1 MSSNNSK
8 QNTVSTQEKKTVNT
22 VPTKARR
29 LTRRN
34 AKGGTSFWH
43 RLWSQRELM
52 LMLLPGVIYYI
63 VFHYLPMYGLKL
75 AFIDYNIVQQY
86 SSPLAGPDG
95 LDHFRR
101 LFITNQDKFLDML
114 WNTLFLGVITFG
126 TTFPLT
132 ILFSLVLNEIRQ
144 AKMKKFYQ
152 TVSYLPTFLSSVI
165 ICSIFVEL
173 FSIKYGLVNEIIEF
187 FGGKKIEFMW
197 YIEGYYLV
205 YVLSGIWASL
215 GNGAIIYLSALS
227 GVDQEMYEAAQ
238 IDGCSRMK
246 RIWHIT
252 LPSIMPTVVTMFL
265 LNIGSL
271 IKIGADKA
279 LLLQT
284 DAVKVDANIFSTFVY
299 YNGINTNGMPQVS
312 YTAAVGMF
320 ESVMCGVLLITF
332 NYIAKKRSGTS
343 IW

>member
-1 MSSNNSK
+1 MSEK
-8 QNTVSTQEKKTVNT
+8 QSTQNA
-22 VPTKARR
+22 VPTRERKTAKSESAQGRR
-29 LTRRN
+29 LHGRKG
-34 AKGGTSFWH
+34 KGGTSFWH

-52 LMLLPGVIYYI
+52 LMLLPGLVYYI
-63 VFHYLPMYGLKL
+63 VFHYFPMYGLKL
-75 AFIDYNIVQQY
+75 AFIDYMPMFGY
-86 SSPLAGPDG
+86 DSPWVG
-95 LDHFRR
+95 LDHFER
-101 LFITNQDKFLDML
+101 LFITNQEKFLDL
-114 WNTLFLGVITFG
+114 LKNTIFLGVITFG

-132 ILFSLVLNEIRQ
+132 ILFSLILNEIRQ
-144 AKMKKFYQ
+144 AKFKKFYQ

-173 FSIKYGLVNEIIEF
+173 FSMKYGLVNEILVF
-187 FGGKKIEFMW
+187 FGQKKINFML
-197 YIEGYYLV
+197 YTEGYYLV

-215 GNGAIIYLSALS
+215 GNGAIIYLSALA

-238 IDGCSRMK
+238 IDGCSRLK

-271 IKIGADKA
+271 VKVGADKA

-299 YNGINTNGMPQVS
+299 YNGINTSGLPQVS

>member
-1 MSSNNSK
+1 MLKNTSK
-8 QNTVSTQEKKTVNT
+8 QKESAQGQ
-22 VPTKARR
+22 R
-29 LTRRN
+29 LAKRN

-43 RLWSQRELM
+43 RLWSQRQLM
-52 LMLLPGVIYYI
+52 LMLLPGIVYYI

-75 AFIDYNIVQQY
+75 AFINYNHIQQY
-86 SSPLAGPDG
+86 NSPWAGPDG
-95 LDHFRR
+95 LDNFRR
-101 LFITNQDKFLDML
+101 LFITRQDQFLDML
-114 WNTLFLGVITFG
+114 GNTLFLGLITFG

-144 AKMKKFYQ
+144 AKAKKFYQ

-173 FSIKYGLVNEIIEF
+173 FSVKNGIVNEILEKLGNERIN
-187 FGGKKIEFMW
+187 FMLYTW
-197 YIEGYYLV
+197 GYYLV
-205 YVLSGIWASL
+205 YVLSGVWASI

-238 IDGCSRMK
+238 IDGCSRLK
-246 RIWHIT
+246 RIWYIT
-252 LPSIMPTVVTMFL
+252 LPAIMPTVVTMFL

-271 IKIGADKA
+271 IKVGADKA

-284 DAVKVDANIFSTFVY
+284 DVVARDTNIFATFVY
-299 YNGINTNGMPQVS
+299 YNGINCVGLPQVS

-320 ESVMCGVLLITF
+320 ESVVCGILLITF
-332 NYIAKKRSGTS
+332 NYIARKRNGTS

>member
-1 MSSNNSK
+1 MLNK
-8 QNTVSTQEKKTVNT
+8 TATQEA
-22 VPTKARR
+22 PAQGRR
-29 LTRRN
+29 LEKRN

-43 RLWSQRELM
+43 RLWSQRQLM
-52 LMLLPGVIYYI
+52 LMLLPGLVYYI

-75 AFIDYNIVQQY
+75 AFINYNHIQQY
-86 SSPLAGPDG
+86 NSPWAGADG
-95 LDHFRR
+95 LDNFRR
-101 LFITNQDKFLDML
+101 LFITRQDQFLGL
-114 WNTLFLGVITFG
+114 LKNTLFLGVITFG

-132 ILFSLVLNEIRQ
+132 IFFSLVLNEIRQ
-144 AKMKKFYQ
+144 TKMKKFYQ

-173 FSIKYGLVNEIIEF
+173 FSVKHGLVNKVLEF
-187 FGGKKIEFMW
+187 FGEEKINFMW
-197 YIEGYYLV
+197 YTWGYYLV

-215 GNGAIIYLSALS
+215 GNGAIIYLSALA

-238 IDGCSRMK
+238 IDGCSRLK

-271 IKIGADKA
+271 IKVGADKA

-284 DAVKVDANIFSTFVY
+284 PIVAEEADIFATFVY
-299 YNGINTNGMPQVS
+299 YNGINTVGLPQVS

-320 ESVMCGVLLITF
+320 ESVMCGILLITF
-332 NYIAKKRSGTS
+332 NYIARKRNGTS